1 MAWNIMAQMI
11 ETCSCN
17 MLCPCWLGVKELM
30 VMDQGWCASAFFFR
44 IREGNSSG
52 IKLDGQ
58 RLVLS
63 LDFPGPT
70 LFDGNGV
77 GRLYIDENTSADQRR
92 ELEAIFQGTK
102 GGPMEIVGSLVSKW
116 LPTKTANIEVQEE
129 GGTLTAKVGSFGNV
143 KSEQLKSE
151 AGQPMTMQN
160 VGFAVALQ
168 LDNKTLKLAPSGSKW
183 FDPDLPHKFET
194 KSGAVGT
201 FTWSVG

>member
-1 MAWNIMAQMI
+1 
-11 ETCSCN
+11 
-17 MLCPCWLGVKELM
+17 M
-30 VMDQGWCASAFFFR
+30 VMDQGWCASGFFFR

-52 IKLDGQ
+52 IKHDGQ

-63 LDFPGPT
+63 LDFLGPT

-102 GGPMEIVGSLVSKW
+102 GGPMEIIGSLVKRW
-116 LPTKTANIEVQEE
+116 LSTKTANIEVQEE

-143 KSEQLKSE
+143 KSQQLKNE

-168 LDNKTLKLAPSGSKW
+168 LDNKTLQLAPSGSKW

-201 FTWSVG
+201 FTWAVS